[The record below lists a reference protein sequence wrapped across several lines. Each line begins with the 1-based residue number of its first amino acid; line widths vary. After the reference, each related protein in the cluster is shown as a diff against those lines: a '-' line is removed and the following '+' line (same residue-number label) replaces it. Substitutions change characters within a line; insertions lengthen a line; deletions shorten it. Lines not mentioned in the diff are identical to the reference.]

1 MAGMPALFEPLRLG
15 GIALANRNAV
25 SPMCQYSA
33 ENGAANDWRL
43 QHLGSLSLSGAGL
56 VIVELTA
63 VEPAGRISHGR
74 QGPRP
79 EAQELLE
86 VLADHRGIKPEQ
98 VFVGNGSGE
107 GESR

>member
-1 MAGMPALFEPLRLG
+1 MAGMPALFEPLRVG

-33 ENGAANDWRL
+33 ENGAANDN
-43 QHLGSLSLSGAGL
+43 LGSLSLSGAGL
-56 VIVELTA
+56 VIVEQTA

-79 EAQELLE
+79 EAQELLK

-98 VFVGNGSGE
+98 VFVGNGSDE

>member
-1 MAGMPALFEPLRLG
+1 MSHLFTPVAIG
-15 GIALANRNAV
+15 GITLANRIAV

-33 ENGAANDWRL
+33 ENGAANDWHL

-56 VIVELTA
+56 VHRGATA

-79 EAQELLE
+79 EAQELLK

-98 VFVGNGSGE
+98 VFVGNGSDE

>member
-1 MAGMPALFEPLRLG
+1 MRIGCGSACHSGTNCAWLNAGVRGPDSLALVDLV
-15 GIALANRNAV
+15 ASLAGDA
-25 SPMCQYSA
+25 
-33 ENGAANDWRL
+33 
-43 QHLGSLSLSGAGL
+43 LSGAGL
-56 VIVELTA
+56 VIVEQTA